1 MKDASKLILI
11 HLNVFFPELFLTP
24 TVSKLGK
31 RNPYCPLPL
40 FSSLRFSSS
49 SFFLDPSFFLCLALF
64 FLLFLCVSRIE
75 IKCAVC
81 KISTVMGICSLGL
94 NDPQVS
100 GFITN

>member
-1 MKDASKLILI
+1 MDTG
-11 HLNVFFPELFLTP
+11 FQ
-24 TVSKLGK
+24 VS
-31 RNPYCPLPL
+31 L
-40 FSSLRFSSS
+40 FSDRWT
-49 SFFLDPSFFLCLALF
+49 SFLANPLSVGSPVRAQLYTESEIDPSFFLCLALF